1 MAIETKTKTSNT
13 MHDMDIPAI
22 LGVMIPIIAIILGI
36 GLAIVSAF
44 LNYKRRKDMFAL
56 YHQERMAAIEKGVE
70 LPPLPDSFFGED
82 RPRSPRRFL
91 RSGLMLLFIGLAVM
105 AALYFGHNPRSAL
118 WGLIPVGIGLANLI
132 YYFTEGKKEL
142 AEAASLK
149 AEQSARKF

>member
-1 MAIETKTKTSNT
+1 
-13 MHDMDIPAI
+13 MDIPAI
-22 LGVMIPIIAIILGI
+22 LGVMIPIIAIVLGI

-70 LPPLPDSFFGED
+70 LPPLPDSFFGVD
-82 RPRSPRRFL
+82 RQRSPRRFL
-91 RSGLMLLFIGLAVM
+91 RSGLVLLFIGLAIM
-105 AALYFGHNPRSAL
+105 LALYFGNDGWGSRHSAL

-132 YYFTEGKKEL
+132 YYFIEGKKEL

-149 AEQSARKF
+149 AEQSARKY